1 MTRLGL
7 QIPNFTYPDVRDEDL
22 FERVAAVAVEGENAG
37 FDTVLVM
44 DHFYQLPA
52 LGAPDLYM
60 LEAYT
65 LLGALAART
74 RKCRLSSLVTGN
86 TYRNPALLAKI
97 VTTLDVVSKG
107 RAMLGIGA
115 GWFEPEHEGYGFE
128 FPPLGERISRL
139 EEALQIIRPMLRDA
153 RPSFDGR
160 FYRAKE
166 AINSPHPIQ
175 ENGVPILIG
184 GNGEK
189 RTLRLVARYAD
200 ESNLTCAPGEIPQKL
215 EALERHCAE
224 LGRDRSEICVT
235 WLGSVVLAKTRDEAQ
250 RVRAEFFA
258 RRGIKVEKLPENM
271 RRVIESAL
279 VVGDPDGV
287 GEFVQRELIGRGL
300 DGVIV
305 NLPLNGHDPEIVRL
319 AGETLRKALG

>member
-7 QIPNFTYPDVRDEDL
+7 QIPNFNYQGVSDQEL
-22 FERVAAVAVEGENAG
+22 FERIASIAVEGENAG
-37 FDTVLVM
+37 FDTLLVM

-52 LGAPDLYM
+52 LGPPDLYM

-74 RKCRLSSLVTGN
+74 RKARLSALVTGN

-97 VTTLDVVSKG
+97 VTTLDVVSGG

-153 RPSFDGR
+153 RPTFDGR
-160 FYRAKE
+160 FYRTKE

-200 ESNLTCAPGEIPQKL
+200 ESNLTCAPSEIPQKL

-224 LGRDRSEICVT
+224 LGRDRSEIRVT
-235 WLGSVVLAKTRDEAQ
+235 WLGSVVLSHKRADAE

-258 RRGIKVEKLPENM
+258 RRGIKVDKLPENM
-271 RRVIESAL
+271 RRAIESAL
-279 VVGDPDGV
+279 VIGEPDDV
-287 GEFVQRELIGRGL
+287 GEFVQRELMSRGL

-305 NLPLNGHDPEIVRL
+305 NLPLNGHQPEIVRL

>member
-7 QIPNFTYPDVRDEDL
+7 QIPNFTYPDVPDDAL
-22 FERVAAVAVEGENAG
+22 FERVAAVAAEGETAG

-74 RKCRLSSLVTGN
+74 RKARLSALVSGN
-86 TYRNPALLAKI
+86 TYRNPALLAKM
-97 VTTLDVVSKG
+97 VTTLDVVSGG

-115 GWFEPEHEGYGFE
+115 GWFEPEHQGYGFE
-128 FPPLGERISRL
+128 FPPVGERLSRL

-184 GNGEK
+184 GNGEQ
-189 RTLRLVARYAD
+189 RTLRLVARYGD
-200 ESNLTCAPGEIPQKL
+200 ESNLTCPPAEIPRKL
-215 EALERHCAE
+215 EALERHCAAF
-224 LGRDRSEICVT
+224 GRDRSEICVT
-235 WLGSVVLAKTRDEAQ
+235 WLGSVVLARKRDEAE
-250 RVRAEFFA
+250 RLRADFFA
-258 RRGIKVEKLPENM
+258 RRGIDVAKLPDNM
-271 RRVIESAL
+271 RRAIESAL
-279 VVGDPDGV
+279 IVGAPDDV
-287 GEFVQRELIGRGL
+287 GEFVQREILSRGL

-305 NLPLNGHDPEIVRL
+305 NLPLNGHQLETVRL

>member
-7 QIPNFTYPDVRDEDL
+7 QIPNFNYQGVSDQEL
-22 FERVAAVAVEGENAG
+22 FERIASVAQEGENAG
-37 FDTVLVM
+37 FDTLMVM

-52 LGAPDLYM
+52 LGPPDLYM

-74 RKCRLSSLVTGN
+74 KKARLSSLVTGN

-97 VTTLDVVSKG
+97 VTTLDVVSGG

-160 FYRAKE
+160 FYRVKE

-200 ESNLTCAPGEIPQKL
+200 ESNLTCAPAEIPKKL
-215 EALERHCAE
+215 EALEQHCAE
-224 LGRDRSEICVT
+224 LGRDRAEIRVS
-235 WLGSVVLAKTRDEAQ
+235 WLGSVVLARKRAEAERL
-250 RVRAEFFA
+250 RVEFFA
-258 RRGIKVEKLPENM
+258 RRGIKVDKLPENM
-271 RRVIESAL
+271 RRAIESAL
-279 VVGDPDGV
+279 IVGEPDDV
-287 GEFVQRELIGRGL
+287 GEFVQRELLSRGL

-305 NLPLNGHDPEIVRL
+305 NLPLNGHQPEVVRL

>member
-7 QIPNFTYPDVRDEDL
+7 QIPNFTYPDVHDEAL
-22 FERVAAVAVEGENAG
+22 FERVATVAAEAENAG
-37 FDTVLVM
+37 FDTVLLM

-74 RKCRLSSLVTGN
+74 RKARLSALVTGN

-97 VTTLDVVSKG
+97 ATTLDVISRG

-115 GWFEPEHEGYGFE
+115 GWFEPEHDGYGFE

-139 EEALQIIRPMLRDA
+139 EEALEIIRPMLRDA
-153 RPSFDGR
+153 RPTLDGR
-160 FYRAKE
+160 FYRVRE

-200 ESNLTCAPGEIPQKL
+200 ESNLTCAPAEIPRKL

-235 WLGSVVLAKTRDEAQ
+235 WLGSVVLARKREEAE
-250 RVRAEFFA
+250 RVRTEFFA
-258 RRGIKVEKLPENM
+258 RRGINVDKLPENM
-271 RRVIESAL
+271 RRAIESAL
-279 VVGDPDGV
+279 VVGEPDEV
-287 GEFVQRELIGRGL
+287 GEFVQRELMSRGL
-300 DGVIV
+300 DGLIV
-305 NLPLNGHDPEIVRL
+305 NLPLNGHQPEIVQL

>member
-7 QIPNFTYPDVRDEDL
+7 QIPNFNYPGVEDDAL
-22 FERVAAVAVEGENAG
+22 FERVAAVASEGENAG

-65 LLGALAART
+65 LLGALASRT
-74 RKCRLSSLVTGN
+74 RKARLSALVTGN

-97 VTTLDVVSKG
+97 VTTLDVISRG

-153 RPSFDGR
+153 RPTLDGR

-200 ESNLTCAPGEIPQKL
+200 ESNLTCAPAEIPRKL
-215 EALERHCAE
+215 EALEQHCEE
-224 LGRDRSEICVT
+224 LGRDRAEIRVS
-235 WLGSVVLAKTRDEAQ
+235 WLGSVVLARRREEAE
-250 RVRAEFFA
+250 RLRAEFFA

-271 RRVIESAL
+271 RRAIESAL
-279 VVGDPDGV
+279 IVGSPDEV
-287 GEFVQRELIGRGL
+287 GEFVQRELMSRGL
-300 DGVIV
+300 DGLIV
-305 NLPLNGHDPEIVRL
+305 NLPLNGHQPEIVRL
-319 AGETLRKALG
+319 AGETLRKAVG